1 MQGDSFVAIELK
13 RNGMLIVVSSPSGG
27 GKSTVIKALLSND
40 PEMEYS
46 VSVTS
51 RPPRRGEK
59 DGESYH
65 FVSDEQFQKWI
76 DEGRFYEWAF
86 LHNFRYGTQKNIIK
100 EKLSRGMDVIMDL
113 DFQGGLNIK
122 RQSPDAVLIF
132 LLPPTMEILEQRL
145 RDRQTDSEETIQI
158 RLRNAYEEIKHATK
172 YDYILINRALDDTIS
187 KAQSIIA
194 SERHK
199 AIRLKILG
207 LDND

>member
-1 MQGDSFVAIELK
+1 MQGERFVAIELK
-13 RNGMLIVVSSPSGG
+13 RSGMLIVISSPSGG
-27 GKSTVIKALLSND
+27 GKSTVIEALLKND

-59 DGESYH
+59 DGKSYH

-76 DEGRFYEWAF
+76 NEGRFYEWAF
-86 LHNFRYGTQKNIIK
+86 VHNYRYGTRKDIIK
-100 EKLSRGMDVIMDL
+100 EKLDRGMDVIMDL

-145 RDRQTDSEETIQI
+145 RDRKTDSEETIQV
-158 RLRNAYEEIKHATK
+158 RLSNAIEEIKHATK
-172 YDYILINRALDDTIS
+172 YDYIMINVDLDETIS
-187 KAQSIIA
+187 KTRSIIA

-199 AIRLKILG
+199 ATRLKILG
-207 LDND
+207 LNND

>member
-1 MQGDSFVAIELK
+1 MQGEYFVAFELK

-27 GKSTVIKALLSND
+27 GKSTVIQALLNDD

-46 VSVTS
+46 VSATS
-51 RPPRRGEK
+51 RPPRRGEI
-59 DGESYH
+59 DGKSYH
-65 FVSDEQFQKWI
+65 FVSDEQFQKWV

-86 LHNFRYGTQKNIIK
+86 VHNYRYGTRKDIIV

-145 RDRQTDSEETIQI
+145 RDRKTDSEETIQI
-158 RLRNAYEEIKHATK
+158 RLRNAIEEIKHATK
-172 YDYILINRALDDTIS
+172 YDFIIINRDLDDTIS
-187 KAQSIIA
+187 KTRSIIA

-199 AIRLKILG
+199 SIRLKILG
-207 LDND
+207 IEQ